1 MIVTDKK
8 KNSLFPVHDPLDVK
22 LLTSPR
28 LQFSHLN
35 GHKFRHGF
43 GDTVSYI
50 YGCNAEIENTEHFLL
65 RCCFYSTQRFELSNN
80 KKVNLSFAELNA
92 RQYSI
97 HKPFHSI
104 HTFHYKN

>member
-1 MIVTDKK
+1 MIVIEKK
-8 KNSLFPVHDPLDVK
+8 KNSLFSVHDPLDVK

-28 LQFSHLN
+28 LQFGHLN

-50 YGCNAEIENTEHFLL
+50 YGCNAEIENTEHLL
-65 RCCFYSTQRFELSNN
+65 SRCCSTQRFELSNN
-80 KKVNLSFAELNA
+80 KKVNLSFTELNA

-104 HTFHYKN
+104 HTFYYKN